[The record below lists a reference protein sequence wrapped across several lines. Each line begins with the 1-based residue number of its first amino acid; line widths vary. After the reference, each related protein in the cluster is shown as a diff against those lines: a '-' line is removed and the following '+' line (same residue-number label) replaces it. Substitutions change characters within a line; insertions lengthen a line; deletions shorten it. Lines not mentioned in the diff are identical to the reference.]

1 MRIVHF
7 SKYEG
12 KGGAARAA
20 YNSVRA
26 QRAAGADAL
35 LCVGAGPGREP
46 FVIAPQG
53 LRRLRSFAN
62 FAIERI
68 PFRLA
73 GRSRYDARSLG
84 LAGLDAP
91 SIAASLRADLVVLH
105 NIDGFVRI
113 EDLPRLPCPVVWRT
127 HDMWAMCGTEHY
139 VEDSEPFRRESPG
152 GVRDMLSRWTFRRKA
167 KAYAKTA
174 SLTICAPSD
183 WLRDEIAASRLLH
196 GREVVTIPNGI
207 DTGAFSPV
215 PRAEARARLGLPADA
230 PLLLFGAAGG
240 LDDPRKGFDLLAAAI
255 GGAAPALTALGAEL
269 VAVGGGDIGALPLP
283 VHMLGHVGDPARLRD
298 AYAAADLVVAPSRLE
313 NLSLMVLEA
322 LACGTPVIAFDV
334 GGMPDMI
341 QPGSNGWLV
350 PPFDVEAVARALP
363 AGLAASRADPE
374 MRARCRG
381 SVEGRFDLE
390 TEASGMLSLFERI
403 VADAPRH
410 SGGEP

>member
-20 YNSVRA
+20 LNSVRA

-35 LCVGAGPGREP
+35 LCVGAGTRREP
-46 FVIAPQG
+46 FVIAPRG
-53 LRRLRSFAN
+53 LRRFRSLAN

-68 PFRLA
+68 PFRLI

-84 LAGLDAP
+84 LAGMDAP
-91 SIAASLRADLVVLH
+91 FLAESLGADLVVLH

-139 VEDSEPFRRESPG
+139 VEDSEPFRHGSLG
-152 GVRDMLSRWTFRRKA
+152 SVRQMLSRWTFRRKA
-167 KAYAKTA
+167 EAYAKTA
-174 SLTICAPSD
+174 SLTICAPSN
-183 WLRDEIAASRLLH
+183 WLRDEIAASHLLN
-196 GREVVTIPNGI
+196 GREAVTIPNGI
-207 DTGAFSPV
+207 DTRAFSPE
-215 PRAEARARLGLPADA
+215 PRAEARARLGLPAEA

-255 GGAAPALTALGAEL
+255 GGAAVALTAMGTEL
-269 VAVGGGDIGALPLP
+269 VAVGGGDIGTLPLP
-283 VHMLGHVGDPARLRD
+283 AHLLGHVSDPARLRD

-341 QPGSNGWLV
+341 QPEVNGLLV
-350 PPFDVEAVARALP
+350 APYDVEALARALTD
-363 AGLAASRADPE
+363 GLAASRSDPE
-374 MRARCRG
+374 MRVRCRS

-390 TEASGMLSLFERI
+390 TEASGMLDLFERI
-403 VADAPRH
+403 VANTSRH
-410 SGGEP
+410 SGGTT